1 LRFDLFASPKEST
14 PVTQLNVEFIGVVSP
29 MEDTNVIDLR
39 HWFGRE
45 PPDGRP
51 SHDECL
57 QLMKAFVQIQNPSLR
72 ALVIKS
78 VQGAASQKRGAS
90 NQ

>member
-1 LRFDLFASPKEST
+1 
-14 PVTQLNVEFIGVVSP
+14 
-29 MEDTNVIDLR
+29 MEHTNVIDLR
-39 HWFGRE
+39 GWFGRE

-57 QLMKAFVQIQNPSLR
+57 QLMRAFMQIQNPSLR

-78 VQGAASQKRGAS
+78 VQGAASQKGAKK
-90 NQ
+90 